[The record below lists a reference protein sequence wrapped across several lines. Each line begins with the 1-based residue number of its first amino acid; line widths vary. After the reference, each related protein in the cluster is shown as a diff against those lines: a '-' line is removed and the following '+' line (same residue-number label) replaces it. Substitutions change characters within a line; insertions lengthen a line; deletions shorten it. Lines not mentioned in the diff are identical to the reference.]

1 MGEKYSKLFSAGGFD
16 ESAPPIAYVSLS
28 VGPIWGDV
36 SNPGFLAMSTAH
48 ALQFLNF
55 NPAVGVYGAP
65 IEISGSGF
73 FRGCVLLNWGVT
85 IDLSLRITIDGHVTE
100 FVKPGAS
107 TGYGLTTGPV
117 WPSLAIRF
125 NESLKIEGRRSSAS
139 SNITLATTYSLDR
152 S

>member
-1 MGEKYSKLFSAGGFD
+1 MAKYSELFLPGGSFD
-16 ESAPPIAYVSLS
+16 ESAPPIAYVSMNSPL
-28 VGPIWGDV
+28 WGDV
-36 SNPGFLAMSTAH
+36 SSPGGLATNTAH
-48 ALQFLNF
+48 ALHFLNF
-55 NPAVGVYGAP
+55 NPAAGVYGAP

-73 FRGCVLLNWGVT
+73 FRGCVLLNAGAT

-100 FVKPGAS
+100 VVKTGAL

-125 NESLKIEGRRSSAS
+125 NESLKIEGKRSSAS
-139 SNITLATTYSLDR
+139 SNITLAATYSLDR